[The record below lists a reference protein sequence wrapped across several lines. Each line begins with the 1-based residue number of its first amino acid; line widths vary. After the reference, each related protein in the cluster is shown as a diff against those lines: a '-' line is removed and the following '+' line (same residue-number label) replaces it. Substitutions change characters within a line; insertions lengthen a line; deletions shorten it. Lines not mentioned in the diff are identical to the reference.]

1 MKSKKTR
8 LNIKHLNI
16 RGTLAVSNKEN
27 KQVALPGR
35 PLISQKGNQRRRN
48 ITIDDFSYEY
58 IKKIGL
64 GNFSAGI
71 RKLLTAIKGRKK

>member
-1 MKSKKTR
+1 M
-8 LNIKHLNI
+8 
-16 RGTLAVSNKEN
+16 SNQES
-27 KQVALPGR
+27 KQVVARGR

-71 RKLLTAIKGRKK
+71 RKLLIVIKGGKNK

>member
-1 MKSKKTR
+1 M
-8 LNIKHLNI
+8 
-16 RGTLAVSNKEN
+16 SNQES
-27 KQVALPGR
+27 KQVASPGR

-64 GNFSAGI
+64 GNFSEGV
-71 RKLLTAIKGRKK
+71 RKLLDIYLNFCE

>member
-1 MKSKKTR
+1 M
-8 LNIKHLNI
+8 
-16 RGTLAVSNKEN
+16 SNRES
-27 KQVALPGR
+27 KQVASPGR
-35 PLISQKGNQRRRN
+35 PLISSKGNQRRRN

-71 RKLLTAIKGRKK
+71 RKLYDQHSIIQNKEEKKFT